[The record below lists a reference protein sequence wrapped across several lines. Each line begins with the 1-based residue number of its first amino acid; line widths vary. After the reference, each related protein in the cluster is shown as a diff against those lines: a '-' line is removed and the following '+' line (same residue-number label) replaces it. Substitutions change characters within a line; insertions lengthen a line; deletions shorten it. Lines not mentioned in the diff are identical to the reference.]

1 MLVDKM
7 SIRRIQG
14 LFLSAHVTI
23 LKSHSFNTSNS
34 MIQTDDRALRNFQQS
49 IWQFYQENRR
59 TFAWRMTHNPYH
71 ILISEVMLQ
80 QTQTYRV
87 EPKYEQFIQELPSF
101 EALANAQL
109 HTVLTLWQ
117 GLGYNRRGKY
127 LHELAQCVVTKHQG
141 ILPKTPEE
149 LVTLPGI
156 GKATAASI
164 CAFAFNKP
172 TIFIETNIRT
182 VFIYSFFGGKE
193 RVDDKELLPLVEA
206 TVDQNNPREWY
217 YALMDYGVYLKKQI
231 PNPSRNSKH
240 HVTQSRFKGS
250 DRQIRGAIIRLLTKN
265 AIMPIESLYASF
277 NEPKGRVEAIIQ
289 KLLIEGFIIIHGAD
303 IAIR

>member
-1 MLVDKM
+1 M
-7 SIRRIQG
+7 RRSFTVSG
-14 LFLSAHVTI
+14 EVSNKAWMRRRM
-23 LKSHSFNTSNS
+23 KSHSFNTSNS
-34 MIQTDDRALRNFQQS
+34 MVQTQNRDLRNFQHS
-49 IWQFYQENRR
+49 IWQFYQEHRR
-59 TFAWRMTHNPYH
+59 TFAWRLTQNPYH

-87 EPKYEQFIQELPSF
+87 EPKYERFVHELPNF
-101 EALANAQL
+101 ESLASAQL

-127 LHELAQCVVTKHQG
+127 LHELAQHVVTKHQG
-141 ILPKTPEE
+141 ILPQTPEE
-149 LVTLPGI
+149 LLTLPGI

-217 YALMDYGVYLKKQI
+217 YALMDYGVYLKKNT
-231 PNPSRNSKH
+231 PNPSRHSKH

-250 DRQIRGAIIRLLTKN
+250 DRQIRGAIIRLLTKET
-265 AIMPIESLYASF
+265 AMPIESLYASF
-277 NEPKGRVEAIIQ
+277 NEPKERVEAIIQ
-289 KLLIEGFIIIHGAD
+289 KLLAEGFIAINAVD